1 MLQGAIAGLAMG
13 GVYAIIAVCM
23 TLMAQLV
30 RVINFAQAAV
40 GMFGA
45 FVAAYLTGERV
56 PMPLALLIGIVV
68 GVVLSLVIGLIMARW
83 LSESSISARSAVTV
97 AAFLLLISMSFILF
111 GTRPMTFKSI
121 VSGTAFEVG
130 GVVVSAVTVLM
141 VVLAIVVSLGAWLLL
156 RKTSIGTQL
165 RAISDRPIAAELLGI
180 RVNALTLGV
189 WVFAGLVVTIVIMLV
204 APTQTADAMSLSTL
218 VIPASAAALVGAFR
232 RLDLALIG
240 GILLG
245 IIQGA
250 TAQFAELTLLRDW
263 IPLVLIVILLL
274 WNQRKEVWDAAR

>member
-1 MLQGAIAGLAMG
+1 MG

-45 FVAAYLTGERV
+45 FVAAYLTAERV
-56 PMPLALLIGIVV
+56 PMPLALIIGLVV
-68 GVVLSLVIGLIMARW
+68 GVALSLAIGLIMGRW

-111 GTRPMTFKSI
+111 GTRPMNFRPI
-121 VSGTAFEVG
+121 VSGTAFEVS
-130 GVVVSAVTVLM
+130 GVVVSMVTIVMVLLAVIVAVGSWLVL
-141 VVLAIVVSLGAWLLL
+141 
-156 RKTSIGTQL
+156 RRTTIGTQL
-165 RAISDRPIAAELLGI
+165 RAISDRPVAAELIGLPV
-180 RVNALTLGV
+180 RSLSLGV
-189 WVFAGLVVTIVIMLV
+189 WAFSGLVVTVVIMIV

-232 RLDLALIG
+232 RLDLALLG

-245 IIQGA
+245 VVQGA
-250 TAQFAELTLLRDW
+250 TAQFSELTLIRDW
-263 IPLVLIVILLL
+263 IPLVVIVVLLL